1 MQGKLSDMTVIDLIQ
16 HNCMEQKT
24 ARLTLTQADESA
36 YVYFDAGNI
45 THATY
50 NNDMGEE
57 VIYQIIS
64 WEDGD
69 FLLETGIEAPEVTI
83 TNNWSGI
90 LLEGARRLDEDGID
104 TDTDTDQTFDQSL
117 DIGQT
122 TMAQKIETLLKEMGG
137 EITGHIA
144 STVVGMDAL
153 NIASYSDQ
161 KVDIDLASAQ
171 MTLLI
176 KLVDTSV
183 TKLRGANALEDNLLT
198 TSNAYVLIN
207 YIPGNTHFLGIIA
220 DRKTAVLGNL
230 RLMSKIYAKRIAKA
244 LPH

>member
-24 ARLTLTQADESA
+24 ARLTLTHADESA
-36 YVYFDAGNI
+36 YVFFDGGNI

-50 NNDMGEE
+50 NNEMGEE

-69 FLLETGIEAPEVTI
+69 FLLETGLEAPEVTI

-90 LLEGARRLDEDGID
+90 LLEGARRLDEDGL
-104 TDTDTDQTFDQSL
+104 DTDQTFDQSL
-117 DIGQT
+117 DIGQM
-122 TMAQKIETLLKEMGG
+122 TMAQKIETILKEMGG

-161 KVDIDLASAQ
+161 KVNIDLASAQ

-176 KLVDTSV
+176 KLVDTSIS
-183 TKLRGANALEDNLLT
+183 KIRSEAILEDNLLT

-207 YIPGNTHFLGIIA
+207 YIPGKSHFLGVIA

-230 RLMSKIYAKRIAKA
+230 RLMCKIYAERIGKA
-244 LPH
+244 LPR

>member
-16 HNCMEQKT
+16 HNCMEHKT

-36 YVYFDAGNI
+36 YVFFDGGNI

-50 NNDMGEE
+50 NDDMGEE

-69 FLLETGIEAPEVTI
+69 FLLENGIEAPEVTI

-90 LLEGARRLDEDGID
+90 LLEGARRLDEDGM
-104 TDTDTDQTFDQSL
+104 DTDQTFDQSL

-122 TMAQKIETLLKEMGG
+122 TMAQKIETILEEMGS

-161 KVDIDLASAQ
+161 KINIDLTSAQ
-171 MTLLI
+171 MTLLL

-183 TKLRGANALEDNLLT
+183 QKLGDSKALEDNLLT

-230 RLMSKIYAKRIAKA
+230 RLMSKVYAKKIGKA
-244 LPH
+244 LPK

>member
-16 HNCMEQKT
+16 HNCMEHKT

-36 YVYFDAGNI
+36 YVFFDGGNI

-50 NNDMGEE
+50 NDDMGEE

-69 FLLETGIEAPEVTI
+69 FFLENGIEAPEVTI

-90 LLEGARRLDEDGID
+90 LLEGARRLDEDGM
-104 TDTDTDQTFDQSL
+104 DTDQTFDQSL

-122 TMAQKIETLLKEMGG
+122 TMAQKIETILEEMGS

-161 KVDIDLASAQ
+161 KINIDLTSAQ
-171 MTLLI
+171 MTLLL

-183 TKLRGANALEDNLLT
+183 QKLGDSKALEDNLLT

-230 RLMSKIYAKRIAKA
+230 RLMSKVYAKKIGKA
-244 LPH
+244 LPK